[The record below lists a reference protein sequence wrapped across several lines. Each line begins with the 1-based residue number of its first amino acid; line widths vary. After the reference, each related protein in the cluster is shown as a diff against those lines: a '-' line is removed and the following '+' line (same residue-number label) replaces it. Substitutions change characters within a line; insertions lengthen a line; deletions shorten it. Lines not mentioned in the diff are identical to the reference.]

1 MGQSVVAW
9 RDRIEKT
16 QQSLALARRA
26 GHPYEAYLHRRRLE
40 HLIET
45 AALHD
50 VDVEPWLDR
59 AILSVPEEL

>member
-40 HLIET
+40 NLIET
-45 AALHD
+45 ATRHGVD
-50 VDVEPWLDR
+50 VDTWLDR
-59 AILSVPEEL
+59 TILSVHEEI